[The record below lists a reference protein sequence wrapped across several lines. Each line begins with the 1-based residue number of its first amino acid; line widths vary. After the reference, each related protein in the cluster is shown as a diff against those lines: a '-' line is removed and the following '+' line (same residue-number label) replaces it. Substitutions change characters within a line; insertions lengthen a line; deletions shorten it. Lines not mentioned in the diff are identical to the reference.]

1 MCLIL
6 FSYQHT
12 PGHALALAANR
23 DEFYRRPTRIMQFWP
38 ERPELLAGRD
48 LREGGTW
55 LGITRDGRIAAVTN
69 YREPPVPGSNR
80 LSRGNLALDFLQSDQ
95 PVQDWIAGVSAQKDL
110 YGGFNLLAGDAGGLW
125 YLGNRG
131 AAGEPRALAPGLYGL
146 SNEILDTPWFK
157 VVEGKR
163 ALARSAARGYPHEDL
178 IELLHH
184 KQRAGDE
191 QLPNTGV
198 GQKLERMLSPRFIR
212 SPWYG
217 TRASTALT
225 IDSAGKVAVTE
236 QNYMHLGLR
245 RARNRFE
252 FTLDRSRRW

>member
-6 FSYQHT
+6 FSYKYT

-23 DEFYRRPTRIMQFWP
+23 DEFYRRPTRTMQFWP
-38 ERPELLAGRD
+38 EQPGLLAGRD

-55 LGITRDGRIAAVTN
+55 LGITRDGRFSAVTN
-69 YREPPVPGSNR
+69 YREPPTANAGR
-80 LSRGNLALDFLQSDQ
+80 LSRGILALDFLQSGL
-95 PVQDWIAGVSAQKDL
+95 PAQDWIMAKAAEKDR
-110 YGGFNLLAGDAGGLW
+110 YGGFNLLAGDPGGLW

-131 AAGEPRALAPGLYGL
+131 DAGEPRALAPGLYGL
-146 SNEILDTPWFK
+146 SNKTLDTPWFK

-163 ALARSAARGYPHEDL
+163 ALERSIARGYPHDAL
-178 IELLHH
+178 IELLRHG
-184 KQRAGDE
+184 QRARDE
-191 QLPNTGV
+191 QLPDTGV
-198 GQKLERMLSPRFIR
+198 GRKLERMLSPRFIR

-225 IDSAGKVAVTE
+225 ITSSGEVTVTE
-236 QNYMHLGLR
+236 QNYMHFGLR
-245 RARNRFE
+245 RARNQFE